1 MRLAISAAPRYNGA
15 GTGGAAVKDK
25 LKTRDLVRVALA
37 AALIA
42 VCAWITVPAPPVPV
56 SMQVFAIFFALG
68 YLGGK
73 RGTVAVLVYLLLG
86 AVGVPVFSGFGG
98 GLGALLG
105 PTGGYLFGFL
115 FSALLYW
122 LITAR
127 CGEKLPVTVAA
138 MVAGLLACYAVGT
151 LWFLWRYGEGMT
163 LSAALATCVV
173 PFLPWDAAKLA
184 LAVTLSRLV
193 KKYEG
198 KRG

>member
-1 MRLAISAAPRYNGA
+1 M
-15 GTGGAAVKDK
+15 KEK
-25 LKTRDLVRVALA
+25 LTTRDLARVAVA

-42 VCAWITVPAPPVPV
+42 VCAWITVPTPPIPV
-56 SMQVFAIFFALG
+56 TMQLFAIFFALG

-98 GLGALLG
+98 GIGKLLG

-122 LITAR
+122 LITAK
-127 CGEKLPVTVAA
+127 CGEKLPVMLAA
-138 MVAGLLACYAVGT
+138 MVAALLVCYAVGT
-151 LWFLWRYGEGMT
+151 AWFVLRYTADGGT
-163 LSAALATCVV
+163 TFGGALATCVV

-184 LAVTLSRLV
+184 LAVVLTKLV
-193 KKYEG
+193 KKYER
-198 KRG
+198 KRA

>member
-1 MRLAISAAPRYNGA
+1 M
-15 GTGGAAVKDK
+15 KDK
-25 LKTRDLVRVALA
+25 LKTRDLVRIALA

-42 VCAWITVPAPPVPV
+42 VCAWITLPTPPVPV
-56 SMQVFAIFFALG
+56 TMQVFAIFFALG

-98 GLGALLG
+98 GLGKLLG

-127 CGEKLPVTVAA
+127 FGEKLPVTVAA
-138 MVAGLLACYAVGT
+138 MVAGLLLCYAVGT
-151 LWFLWRYGEGMT
+151 LWFLRRYGEGMT
-163 LSAALATCVV
+163 LSGALAACVV

-193 KKYEG
+193 KKHERN
-198 KRG
+198 RG